1 MAAGLPP
8 LYLAMIRTGELTGKL
23 ERCCF
28 QLAQQQQEQQRLTE
42 KVKKALRYPIVILTL
57 ALALVVAML
66 FFVLPE
72 FTAIYRTFNTPLP
85 C

>member
-1 MAAGLPP
+1 
-8 LYLAMIRTGELTGKL
+8 MIRTGELTGKL

-66 FFVLPE
+66 FFSFCLNLPPSIGPS
-72 FTAIYRTFNTPLP
+72 TRRSP